1 MKVAALYSQFSE
13 YSPAFIGSLAFMAG
27 QKYHATG
34 YYGKGATILY
44 SK

>member
-1 MKVAALYSQFSE
+1 VKVAALYNQFSE
-13 YSPAFIGSLAFMAG
+13 YGSLAFMAG